1 MNKILSKKN
10 ILILI
15 GISLII
21 RLFFVFFYYNYNDLI
36 TYNYQWVKM
45 IKDYGILNIYQ
56 IPEGIYS
63 VDVDYPPIFLILLSI
78 ISPLAHFFYEN
89 NLDELFQ
96 FAMKLFPL
104 MFDISIIVFL
114 YRKFSPKASL
124 IWALNPGVIINSSMW
139 GQTDAML
146 AFFLILMMYYINKKD
161 SKMACISFAFCCLTK
176 LQGAYLLPILLAYLI
191 TDGTKI
197 INKIKSLMFGALTGL
212 AFFLP
217 FMISN
222 KNILLPLDVYL
233 YGGTKYNEINCGAAN
248 FHIFEHNATPS
259 PIQELIAPFLIIFCM
274 LLFAIKFH
282 QTKNLNLTSCF
293 YLYCVFMITFTQR
306 ERYSFCAMTV
316 LLLLFVF
323 MKEKKYAILSILS
336 GISLALNQIGPLDFL
351 NYQEHCKAIGV
362 EPVYDILVQK
372 NTFIYIFIFI
382 ALFINIIIFTNL
394 NKQIKKER
402 KKRKENV
409 EISN

>member
-1 MNKILSKKN
+1 MNKILTKKN

-15 GISLII
+15 GISLVI
-21 RLFFVFFYYNYNDLI
+21 RLIFAFCYYNYNDLI
-36 TYNYQWVKM
+36 TYNYEWVKM
-45 IKDYGILNIYQ
+45 IKDYGIFNIYQ

-89 NLDELFQ
+89 SLNGLFQ
-96 FAMKLFPL
+96 FTMKLFPL
-104 MFDISIIVFL
+104 IFDVSIIIFL
-114 YRKFSPKASL
+114 YRKFSPKISL
-124 IWALNPGVIINSSMW
+124 LWAFNPGVIINTSMW

-176 LQGAYLLPILLAYLI
+176 LQGAYLIPILLAYLI

-197 INKIKSLMFGALTGL
+197 IEKLKALAYGALTGII
-212 AFFLP
+212 FFLP
-217 FMISN
+217 FMIAN
-222 KNILLPLDVYL
+222 KNILLPLDIYL
-233 YGGTKYNEINCGAAN
+233 YGGSKYNEINCGAAN
-248 FHIFEHNATPS
+248 FHIFEHNAIPS
-259 PIQELIAPFLIIFCM
+259 PTQEMIAPFLIIFCM
-274 LLFAIKFH
+274 LMFIIKFYK
-282 QTKNLNLTSCF
+282 TKNINLTGCF
-293 YLYCVFMITFTQR
+293 YLYSIFMITFTQR
-306 ERYSFCAMTV
+306 ERYSFCAMTL
-316 LLLLFVF
+316 LLLLFVYI
-323 MKEKKYAILSILS
+323 KEKKYLILSILS

-362 EPVYDILVQK
+362 EPIYEILVQK
-372 NTFIYIFIFI
+372 NMWIYIFIFI
-382 ALFINIIIFTNL
+382 ALFINIIIFCTL
-394 NKQIKKER
+394 KKQIKKER